1 MKRALWL
8 AMAMVSCLAVQAGA
22 AIYSYRDEQG
32 RLYLTDSPP
41 NHNYKIVV
49 TSRKEREGP
58 DSPAQTTFSANSAMA
73 EAQKFLLPSDE
84 SFSKYINE
92 AAKKHDLDPY
102 LIKSVIKAES
112 DFDPNVQSSKGAQ
125 GLMQLIPSTAKL
137 VGCDDSFDARQNI
150 LGGSNYLRMMLKRF
164 DGRIDYALAAYNAGP
179 GNVEKHKGIPP
190 FRETQNYV
198 RKVKHYYKQYSSN
211 SGVIGGGTKVKEAP
225 SRARV
230 IPVLHTDLS
239 KRLTTAYKRFKDGNI
254 EGAMETYRDILNIYP
269 RNTQALYNLAC
280 LLDMERCY
288 EEAIDVYVAAMKQ
301 DPFMDKAL
309 FNLAVIYER
318 LGMHTEA
325 IDTWKHY
332 VQVAKDEEKIIMAEK
347 FMRELREYASLN

>member
-1 MKRALWL
+1 MKRPFWL
-8 AMAMVSCLAVQAGA
+8 AIVMVSALAVQAGA
-22 AIYSYRDEQG
+22 AIYSYRDEHG
-32 RLYLTDSPP
+32 RLFLTDSPP
-41 NHNYKIVV
+41 NQNYKIVV
-49 TSRKEREGP
+49 TSRKERESP
-58 DSPAQTTFSANSAMA
+58 DSPSQTSFSAGGMA
-73 EAQKFLLPSDE
+73 ATQKFLLPNDE
-84 SFSKYINE
+84 SFSKHINE
-92 AAKKHDLDPY
+92 AAKTHDLDPY

-137 VGCDDSFDARQNI
+137 VGCNDSFDARQNI

-179 GNVEKHKGIPP
+179 GNVEKYNGIPP

-198 RKVKHYYKQYSSN
+198 RKVKHYYQQYASANGASS
-211 SGVIGGGTKVKEAP
+211 SKARVAAP
-225 SRARV
+225 KARV
-230 IPVLHTDLS
+230 IPVLHSDLS

-254 EGAMETYRDILNIYP
+254 DGAMETYRDILNIYP

-288 EEAIDVYVAAMKQ
+288 EEAIDVYSAAMKQ

-318 LGMHTEA
+318 LGMHRDA
-325 IDTWKHY
+325 IDTWKNY